1 MTTCWSDHFTADTRV
16 EAESLATERAA
27 EYLGHTDFLLDL
39 SVSPN
44 TYYWTQRGGKQYDV
58 RVTADEIR
66 TL

>member
-1 MTTCWSDHFTADTRV
+1 MTTSWSDHFTADTRL
-16 EAESLATERAA
+16 EAESLATARAA

-44 TYYWTQRGGKQYDV
+44 SSHSLRGGGKQYDV

-66 TL
+66 AL